1 MARQLD
7 IRPRVQEAL
16 VLDLLQSAETVTL
29 EQATESLPELSWSE
43 LFHAV
48 DTLSRSGA
56 IMLQRRGF
64 TYVLASLRGHRA
76 STELAS

>member
-16 VLDLLQSAETVTL
+16 VLELLQSADTLTL
-29 EQATESLPELSWSE
+29 EQAIESLPELSWSE

-48 DTLSRSGA
+48 DALSRRGA
-56 IMLQRRGF
+56 ITVRRRGF
-64 TYVLASLRGHRA
+64 EYELRGC
-76 STELAS
+76 